1 MTPLEQAIEAID
13 AKNAKDPNLEN
24 AEGQMLPKELLYA
37 KRMTA
42 QLLTFQP
49 DASQEVQIAARA
61 QHICRWKSPR
71 EDYPMNRIGYLKWR
85 EDLKKMHANLTAEI
99 LQDLDFEKAVID
111 RVMFLIK
118 KKRIKKDAE
127 SQLLE
132 DVICLVFLQYYFED
146 FAAKHEEE
154 KLIDIVQ
161 KTWAKMSE
169 KGQAAALK
177 LPLSKTTLALVG
189 KALA

>member
-42 QLLTFQP
+42 QLLAFQP

-71 EDYPMNRIGYLKWR
+71 ENYPMNRIGYLKWR

-99 LQDLDFEKAVID
+99 LQDLDFEKEVID

-154 KLIDIVQ
+154 KVIDIVQ

-177 LPLSKTTLALVG
+177 LPLSKTTSALVG

>member
-42 QLLTFQP
+42 QLLAFQP
-49 DASQEVQIAARA
+49 EASQEVQIAARA

>member
-42 QLLTFQP
+42 QLLAFQP

-71 EDYPMNRIGYLKWR
+71 ENYPMNRIGYLKWR

-99 LQDLDFEKAVID
+99 LQDLDFEKEVID

-154 KLIDIVQ
+154 KVIDIVQ

>member
-24 AEGQMLPKELLYA
+24 SEGQMLPKELLYA

-42 QLLTFQP
+42 QLLAFQP

-85 EDLKKMHANLTAEI
+85 EDLKRMHANLTAEI
-99 LQDLDFEKAVID
+99 LQDLDFEKEVID

-118 KKRIKKDAE
+118 
-127 SQLLE
+127 
-132 DVICLVFLQYYFED
+132 
-146 FAAKHEEE
+146 
-154 KLIDIVQ
+154 

>member
-42 QLLTFQP
+42 QLLAFQP

-71 EDYPMNRIGYLKWR
+71 ENYPMNRIGYLKWR

-99 LQDLDFEKAVID
+99 LQDLDFEKEVID

>member
-24 AEGQMLPKELLYA
+24 SEGQMLPKELLYA

-42 QLLTFQP
+42 QLLAFQP

-85 EDLKKMHANLTAEI
+85 EDLKRMHANLTAEI
-99 LQDLDFEKAVID
+99 LQDLDFEKEVID

-154 KLIDIVQ
+154 KVIDIVQ

>member
-24 AEGQMLPKELLYA
+24 SEGQMLPKELLYA

-42 QLLTFQP
+42 QLLAFQP

-85 EDLKKMHANLTAEI
+85 EDLKRMHANLTAEI
-99 LQDLDFEKAVID
+99 LQDLDFEKEVIN

-154 KLIDIVQ
+154 KVIDIVQ

>member
-42 QLLTFQP
+42 QLLAFQP

>member
-24 AEGQMLPKELLYA
+24 SEGQMLPKELLYA

-42 QLLTFQP
+42 QLLAFQP

-85 EDLKKMHANLTAEI
+85 EDLKRMHANLTAGI
-99 LQDLDFEKAVID
+99 FQDLDFEKEVID

-154 KLIDIVQ
+154 KVIDIVQ